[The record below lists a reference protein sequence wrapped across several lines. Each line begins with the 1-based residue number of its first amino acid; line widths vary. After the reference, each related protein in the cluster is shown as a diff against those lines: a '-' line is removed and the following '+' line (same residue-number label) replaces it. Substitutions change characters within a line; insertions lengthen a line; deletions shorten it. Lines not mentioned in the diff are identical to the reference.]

1 MSANQS
7 PQAGPPQFPP
17 EYVAADRSPGLR
29 AFCIVM
35 VIVTVLPVALRFWS
49 RSMSMPR
56 ERFKHRFG
64 LDDWFSL
71 LAVPFILAQ
80 LALSILGVAKG
91 FGRHMGVLATFGDP
105 EDLMVIAKSTFA
117 IYFLYNTALLLCRA
131 SALLF
136 LRRVFP
142 AIAVGK
148 WFNNGVS
155 ITHGMNVAW
164 WIGCICGTIF
174 HCNPVE
180 KNWDAAVEGECLPN
194 SGMFIGSAVPS
205 VFIDLVILLLPLP
218 LLWHIKVSAAK
229 KIGIIMIFIL
239 GYGVIVVSL
248 GRLVTVLKSS
258 EALDNDITCESGSPL
273 DADRV
278 RVGGIPVVY
287 WVTAEPVILLLCTC
301 LPASLHLGRHLMSA
315 YVSPVMS
322 AMYTSLTSLRGTG
335 RSGAQVDG
343 GCGNRIGSIRSVESR
358 EEFIKVS
365 PHQEYHMADVK
376 AVSLKSKSSQIGGTP
391 NRIRVDNDV
400 SVV

>member
-7 PQAGPPQFPP
+7 PQAGPPQFPR
-17 EYVAADRSPGLR
+17 EYVAADRGPGLR

-35 VIVTVLPVALRFWS
+35 VIVTVLPVVLRFWS

-56 ERFKHRFG
+56 EKFKHRFG

-142 AIAVGK
+142 AIAAGR
-148 WFNNGVS
+148 WFNITVW

-164 WIGCICGTIF
+164 WIGCIFGTIF

-180 KNWDAAVEGECLPN
+180 KNWNAAVEGECLPN

-258 EALDNDITCESGSPL
+258 EALNNDITYE
-273 DADRV
+273 
-278 RVGGIPVVY
+278 GIPVVY

-301 LPASLHLGRHLMSA
+301 LPASLHLSRHLMSA

-322 AMYTSLTSLRGTG
+322 AIYTSLTSLRGT
-335 RSGAQVDG
+335 RRNGAQVDG
-343 GCGNRIGSIRSVESR
+343 TWGNGIGSIRSVESQ
-358 EEFIKVS
+358 EKEFIKVS
-365 PHQEYHMADVK
+365 PHQEYHMAGVK